1 MFGKSKS
8 STNLESD
15 KEFIHI
21 PPTHVFAPILSGE
34 DRASEMIE
42 RLITHLRI
50 NVKSMEYKAS
60 IETQGKTIE
69 VTVTVKS
76 REEDTQGE
84 RP

>member
-42 RLITHLRI
+42 RLTTHLRTD
-50 NVKSMEYKAS
+50 VKCMVCIRHTSRP
-60 IETQGKTIE
+60 ETKPL
-69 VTVTVKS
+69 K
-76 REEDTQGE
+76 
-84 RP
+84 